1 MTAPLEVDT
10 AKAEIDKGSEHKG
23 AKKGGMHMAVLYDD
37 GARDTGGS
45 HMTHS
50 TAAAAGYNGGK
61 PDFAYYQDKIQGA
74 FPDPGTPC
82 LVFLCR
88 IQPPY
93 SNTCATDHRWLLR
106 NNAVPYDQR

>member
-1 MTAPLEVDT
+1 MVEGRADPSPRRAKAEHSDCCDGTDEADLEVDT
-10 AKAEIDKGSEHKG
+10 AKAEIDKDSEHKG

-61 PDFAYYQDKIQGA
+61 PDFAYY
-74 FPDPGTPC
+74 
-82 LVFLCR
+82 R
-88 IQPPY
+88 
-93 SNTCATDHRWLLR
+93 SR
-106 NNAVPYDQR
+106 